1 MIQITM
7 AAVLFLQNV
16 QSSNEDWS
24 DIKLRL
30 KTGRTGTKASGD
42 YFRLLVK
49 VMNQAIIS
57 RPK

>member
-1 MIQITM
+1 M
-7 AAVLFLQNV
+7 AAVLSLQNV